1 MKTSLYN
8 DYELKSPAEIKEI
21 IQKYLISNEILGYL
35 NNNLLY
41 MKSFGKDSSLDKFFF
56 FISIVVFLSIFE
68 FVEYFVRYWFLFL
81 SIGIGSLVIGF
92 ILKKLLK
99 FYLVFDINREVFYT
113 ITIINNVTVYK
124 TDEIRRTDII
134 ELGVDVLDK
143 NPGDN
148 RQYDRNVLNFKGDII
163 DNPGLR
169 SSLIGLKP
177 DGTKVFIS
185 DPMALRQPHEA
196 AVARCK
202 LFAECLGMNAVICN
216 KNEGILVIKEGNQIK
231 LSKYNREKE
240 WEDARNKYNKS
251 LYIFLVVLIAIF
263 IGCCLLSKYLS
274 RF

>member
-1 MKTSLYN
+1 MEASLYN
-8 DYELKSPAEIKEI
+8 DYEHKSPAEIKEI
-21 IQKYLISNEILGYL
+21 IQKYLVSNEILGYL
-35 NNNLLY
+35 NDNLLY
-41 MKSFGKDSSLDKFFF
+41 MKSFGKDSSLDKYFF
-56 FISIVVFLSIFE
+56 FISFVVFLSGLE
-68 FVEYFVRYWFLFL
+68 FFEYFIRYWILFL
-81 SIGIGSLVIGF
+81 TIGIGSLVIG
-92 ILKKLLK
+92 LVLNKLLK

-113 ITIINNVTVYK
+113 ITIINKVTVYK

-143 NPGDN
+143 NPADEKQLN
-148 RQYDRNVLNFKGDII
+148 SDVLHFKGDIM

-240 WEDARNKYNKS
+240 WADGKIKYTKNM
-251 LYIFLVVLIAIF
+251 YYTFAFLIAIF
-263 IGCCLLSKYLS
+263 VGCYFLGK
-274 RF
+274 FID